1 MGDQENC
8 VRITRA
14 SKKRAFGT
22 AMSDDLTPNLSQPDN
37 LIPKRVALGDISN
50 SPRLSAPTRRDQ
62 DFTDTHKPK
71 FAPQSKKIIEERAD
85 IVKSGIDFH
94 EPEKHAADAPLI
106 YRYLRQLEVIHS
118 FLYAFCV

>member
-14 SKKRAFGT
+14 SKKRAFET
-22 AMSDDLTPNLSQPDN
+22 AMSDNLSQPDN
-37 LIPKRVALGDISN
+37 LIPKRVVLGDISN
-50 SPRLSAPTRRDQ
+50 SPSFSALTRRDQ

-85 IVKSGIDFH
+85 EIVKPGIDFQ
-94 EPEKHAADAPLI
+94 ESEKPAADAPLI
-106 YRYLRQLEVIHS
+106 YRYLRQLEVIHY
-118 FLYAFCV
+118 FLRACCI